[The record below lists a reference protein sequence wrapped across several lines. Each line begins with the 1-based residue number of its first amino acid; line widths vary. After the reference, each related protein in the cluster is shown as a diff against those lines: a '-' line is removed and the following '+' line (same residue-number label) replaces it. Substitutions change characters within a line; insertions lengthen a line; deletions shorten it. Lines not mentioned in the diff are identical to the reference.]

1 MVAVRTVRRRP
12 RCGLPVLSGG
22 DLVAGLSVALV
33 LIPQSL
39 AYAQLAGMP
48 AVTGLYAAAVPP
60 LVAALFT
67 SSPHLQTG
75 PTALTALLTFAA
87 LSGDARPGSAEWVG
101 RAAALAL
108 VVGAAR
114 VAVGLA
120 RGGAVVYL
128 LSEPILIGFVRGAAV
143 LILASQLP
151 TLLGV
156 SSVPSGTLR
165 PAIDALSALGDWSG
179 AALAVAAACAATVLV
194 TRRIHV
200 LVPGILLAAAGSIV
214 YVRLGGEAGSLVGPV
229 PTGLPD
235 VALPMSGLASAVVPG
250 IVIALIGFSES
261 VAIARSFAVQDRI
274 PWDPDRDFMGQGFG
288 NVASSLVGGFPV
300 GGSFTRSALNRL
312 AGATG
317 PASGAVAALA
327 VIAFLPFVGVVS
339 SLPKA
344 TLASFVILAAIS
356 LLAPQEV
363 VRLWRLSRIQFGVAA
378 ATFGLTLTLAPHV
391 ERAVVL
397 GILLS
402 MAVHLWR
409 EMSVHTEVNDGGN
422 TIELRPSGVLWF
434 GNAQAVADAIVSA
447 LGRYPDARCLRLDL
461 ARLGRID
468 LTAALTLERL
478 ANDIRAAGID
488 VEIGGIPPVARPVFD
503 RVMPR
508 EEGSDLIE
516 LRHGILEPSLVEF
529 ESREDASTPPP
540 RETAER
546 P

>member
-1 MVAVRTVRRRP
+1 M
-12 RCGLPVLSGG
+12 LSVG
-22 DLVAGLSVALV
+22 DLVAGVSVSLV

-48 AVTGLYAAAVPP
+48 AVTGLYAAAIPP

-87 LSGDARPGSAEWVG
+87 LSGDARPGSAEWVE

-120 RGGAVVYL
+120 RGGMIVYL
-128 LSEPILIGFVRGAAV
+128 LSEPVLVGFVHGAAV

-151 TLLGV
+151 MLLGV
-156 SSVPSGTLR
+156 TDASSGTLGT
-165 PAIDALSALGDWSG
+165 AIDAVSALEDWSG
-179 AALAVAAACAATVLV
+179 AALLVAAACTATVLV
-194 TRRIHV
+194 SRRIHV
-200 LVPGILLAAAGSIV
+200 LVPGILLAAVGSIIYVRAGGQAGSV
-214 YVRLGGEAGSLVGPV
+214 VGSV

-235 VALPMSGLASAVVPG
+235 VVLPMSGLASAVVPG

-261 VAIARSFAVQDRI
+261 AAIARSFAVQDGV
-274 PWDPDRDFMGQGFG
+274 PWNPDRDFLGQGFG
-288 NVASSLVGGFPV
+288 NVASSLVGGFPA

-327 VIAFLPFVGVVS
+327 VIAFLPFVGIVS
-339 SLPKA
+339 SLPKT
-344 TLASFVILAAIS
+344 TLASFVVLAAIS
-356 LLAPQEV
+356 LLAPRDV
-363 VRLWRLSRIQFGVAA
+363 GRLWRLSRIQFGVAA
-378 ATFGLTLTLAPHV
+378 VTFALTLTLAPHV

-397 GILLS
+397 GVLLS

-409 EMSVHTEVNDGGN
+409 EMTVHTEMNDGGN
-422 TIELRPSGVLWF
+422 TIELRVSGVLWF
-434 GNAQAVADAIVSA
+434 GNAQAVADAVVEA
-447 LGRYPDARCLRLDL
+447 MGRYPSARRIRLDL
-461 ARLGRID
+461 EGLGRID

-478 ANDIRAAGID
+478 ASDIRLSGVA
-488 VEIGGIPPVARPVFD
+488 VEIGGIPPIARPVFD
-503 RVMPR
+503 RVMR
-508 EEGSDLIE
+508 GQDGS
-516 LRHGILEPSLVEF
+516 RAKPTPS
-529 ESREDASTPPP
+529 R
-540 RETAER
+540 RY
-546 P
+546 